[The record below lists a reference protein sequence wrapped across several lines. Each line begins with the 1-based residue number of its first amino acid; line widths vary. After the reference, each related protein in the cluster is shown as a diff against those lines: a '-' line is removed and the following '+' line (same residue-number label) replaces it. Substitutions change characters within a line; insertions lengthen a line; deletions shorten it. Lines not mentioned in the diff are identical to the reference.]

1 MSMRRALD
9 ETERRRAKQRAH
21 NRAHN
26 ITPRGIEKAVADIM
40 EGAYSHPGAPLPA
53 AQYAKVAE
61 EAAAYARETP
71 ALLMKK
77 IKKLE
82 QEMYRHARD
91 LEFEQAAKLRDEIE
105 RIRRFGLGILEA
117 KAG

>member
-1 MSMRRALD
+1 
-9 ETERRRAKQRAH
+9 
-21 NRAHN
+21 
-26 ITPRGIEKAVADIM
+26 M
-40 EGAYSHPGAPLPA
+40 EGAYSHPGAPVPA
-53 AQYAKVAE
+53 SQYAKVAE

-71 ALLMKK
+71 AILMKK

-91 LEFEQAAKLRDEIE
+91 LEFEQAAKLRDDIQ
-105 RIRRFGLGILEA
+105 RIRQFGLGMPDV